1 MRLSTE
7 GLCFSYGDVPVLHDI
22 DLSIDGPGLYC
33 IIGPNGVGKST
44 LVKCLNGLNKP
55 SSGRVSLDG
64 TDIAGISP
72 RDLAKVMAFVP
83 VVSGDMFSMTVT
95 DTVMMGRRP
104 HQRLGNTTPLD
115 LEIVARTLRMMEIE
129 ELAMRGSD
137 ELSAGQHQ
145 RMVIARGLAQTP
157 RFLLLDEP
165 TANLDIRHQV
175 QVTGTLKSL
184 ASRTGMCIVMISHD
198 LNIAA
203 RFADQI
209 VLMEPPGVVH
219 SVGRPEDV
227 VTEDAIRK
235 VYGMDCRVIDVEGR
249 PHVILLDPVPEGG
262 ERRPLRPP
270 PEGADQAAVSPGADP
285 SRSPIPSSWKAPD
298 APARHPLRKAEAPG
312 PAGASSSPGWQ

>member
-55 SSGRVSLDG
+55 SSGKVSLDG

-227 VTEDAIRK
+227 VTEDAIRE

-262 ERRPLRPP
+262 E
-270 PEGADQAAVSPGADP
+270 
-285 SRSPIPSSWKAPD
+285 
-298 APARHPLRKAEAPG
+298 
-312 PAGASSSPGWQ
+312 